1 MRNTT
6 ASGWRHCYWIDA
18 VMVKKRRG
26 PRGGSLPRTLS
37 ASLAGLRAG
46 SALAVDGVMQRVMR
60 RGPDGED
67 SEFAQREARRFVR
80 ELGRLKG
87 TYIKIGQM
95 LALFGE
101 HFLPR
106 VLVSALRDL
115 SDQTEPLHWD
125 ALESSVRDSLGER
138 YGELDIDPAAVAAA
152 SLAQVHLA
160 KVRATGEWICLKV
173 QYPGLAQVIDA
184 DFDAVV
190 RMLLLARW
198 VKAGRELDD
207 WLESM
212 RAHLHNEIDYRRE
225 AAFTQRMAAL
235 VAQAKDAAVAYHV
248 PRLHARYCTDAVL
261 AMEFIEG
268 FSVADPDVARLSLE
282 RRNALARG
290 MLELFFYEVYE
301 WGLLQTDPNFGNYL
315 LRLDD
320 RRKRAARDELVLLD
334 FGSVLECPE
343 DFLRYLRQTIA
354 AGQQQDEPR
363 LVDGLIGLGCLP
375 GDASEEARSL
385 FAQFCMHLLE
395 PLRPPERLPREYLN
409 ARGEY
414 CWGRSRLM
422 QRAGKQAAA
431 SAANRHFVTPSREFA
446 LIARKLSGVFNFI
459 AVLDAQFNAH
469 DMVQEHI
476 QRWRQGV

>member
-1 MRNTT
+1 
-6 ASGWRHCYWIDA
+6 
-18 VMVKKRRG
+18 MVKKRRG

-37 ASLAGLRAG
+37 VSLAGLRAG
-46 SALAVDGVMQRVMR
+46 SALAVDSVVQRVMG
-60 RGPDGED
+60 RGPDDED
-67 SEFAQREARRFVR
+67 SEFARREARRFVQ

-101 HFLPR
+101 QFLPR
-106 VLVSALRDL
+106 VLVTALRDL

-125 ALESSVRDSLGER
+125 TLESSVRDSLGER
-138 YGELDIDPAAVAAA
+138 YPELDIDPVAVAAA

-160 KVRATGEWICLKV
+160 RIRATGEWICLKL

-212 RAHLHNEIDYRRE
+212 REHLHNEIDYRRE
-225 AAFTQRMAAL
+225 AASTLRMAAL
-235 VAQAKDAAVAYHV
+235 VEEAQDAAVAFYV
-248 PRLHARYCTDAVL
+248 PRLHPQYCTDSVL
-261 AMEFIEG
+261 AMEYIEG
-268 FSVADPDVARLSLE
+268 FTVVDPDVARLSLE
-282 RRNALARG
+282 RRNALANG
-290 MLELFFYEVYE
+290 MLELFFHEVYE

-320 RRKRAARDELVLLD
+320 RRRKVARDELVLLD
-334 FGSVLECPE
+334 FGSVLECPD
-343 DFLRYLRQTIA
+343 DFLHYLRQTIA
-354 AGQQQDEPR
+354 AGLQQDEPQ

-375 GDASEEARSL
+375 EAANAEARSL

-395 PLRPPERLPREYLN
+395 PLRPPEKLPPEYLN
-409 ARGEY
+409 AQGEY
-414 CWGRSRLM
+414 CWGTSRLM
-422 QRAGKQAAA
+422 QRAGKLAALAAA
-431 SAANRHFVTPSREFA
+431 SRHFVTPSREFA

-459 AVLDAQFNAH
+459 AVLDAQFNAYE
-469 DMVQEHI
+469 MAQAHI
-476 QRWRQGV
+476 QRWRQREQRGAKK

>member
-1 MRNTT
+1 
-6 ASGWRHCYWIDA
+6 
-18 VMVKKRRG
+18 MVKKRKSS
-26 PRGGSLPRTLS
+26 RGGSLPRTLS
-37 ASLAGLRAG
+37 VSLAGLRAG
-46 SALAVDGVMQRVMR
+46 SALAVDSVMQRVMG
-60 RGPDGED
+60 RGPDDED
-67 SEFAQREARRFVR
+67 SEFARREARRFVQ

-106 VLVSALRDL
+106 VLVAALRDL

-125 ALESSVRDSLGER
+125 TLESSVRDSLGER
-138 YGELDIDPAAVAAA
+138 YRELDIDPVAVAAA

-160 KVRATGEWICLKV
+160 RIRVTGEWICLKL

-212 RAHLHNEIDYRRE
+212 RAHLHNEIDYLRE
-225 AAFTQRMAAL
+225 AAFTLRMAAL
-235 VAQAKDAAVAYHV
+235 VDDASEAAVAYRV
-248 PRLHARYCTDAVL
+248 PRLYAQYCTDSVL
-261 AMEFIEG
+261 AMEYIEG
-268 FSVADPDVARLSLE
+268 FSVVDPDVARLSLE
-282 RRNALARG
+282 RRNALAEG

-320 RRKRAARDELVLLD
+320 RRKKVARDELVLLD
-334 FGSVLECPE
+334 FGSVLECPD
-343 DFLRYLRQTIA
+343 DFLHYLRQTIA
-354 AGQQQDEPR
+354 AGQQQDEPQ

-375 GDASEEARSL
+375 FDASEEARTL

-395 PLRPPERLPREYLN
+395 PLRPPEKLPAEYLN
-409 ARGEY
+409 AQGEY
-414 CWGRSRLM
+414 CWGTSRLM
-422 QRAGKQAAA
+422 QRAGKQAAL

-459 AVLDAQFNAH
+459 AVLDAQFNAY
-469 DMVQEHI
+469 DMVQAHI
-476 QRWRQGV
+476 QRWRQREQRGAKN